1 MLETRKI
8 SCDLCVVGGGIS
20 GLCAAVA
27 AARHGAKTVLMH
39 ERPMLGGNASSEIR
53 MWISGAGA
61 ANMETG
67 IINEIEMENAYRN
80 PTKNFP
86 IWDSILYDIAMREQN
101 LTLLLNTTCMDAQT
115 DEGSYDYGRT
125 RRIKSIKG
133 YQMTTQRFIEVEAKY
148 FADCSGDSILAPLTG
163 AEFMRGRESKDI
175 FGEKT
180 HVEKTDNMTMGMSC
194 LITGRETHREVKF
207 IPSERITKLND
218 EHFKFRKPDMRAE
231 HENFWYLELGGN
243 RDSIGDTEEL
253 RDELIS
259 LALGTWDYIKNSG
272 NYDYCKTYD
281 LDFLGFLPGK
291 RESRRMKGE
300 YIINSNDILGDV
312 TFEDTVAYGGWPVD
326 DHYPDGFYHK
336 GTPNTD
342 FKTPPCYQIPY
353 RTLYSCNVDNLFF
366 AGRNISASHMALS
379 STRVMRTCGLLG
391 QAVGTAASIAAKYG
405 IAPHGVYEQKL
416 AELQDALMQDD
427 CFLPGKTRKISD
439 ACKKAELCGAT
450 NAVRDSID
458 RVHGKV
464 YGNTECGVTV
474 KNGDSITYK
483 LDTPAYVENVHV
495 VFDCNLDRSTFPGG
509 WCEKTHATRANIY
522 LDMPQF
528 SSPVTLCKSFEVVI
542 TDKDGNTEVVYC
554 NDNNW
559 LRFANVKVGK
569 EISSVSLNVKENWGG
584 TDTTAVYSFDFI

>member
-8 SCDLCVVGGGIS
+8 ACEFCVVGGGIS

-27 AARHGAKTVLMH
+27 AARRGTKTVLMH

-80 PTKNFP
+80 PTKNYH
-86 IWDSILYDIAMREQN
+86 IWDSILYDVAKREEN
-101 LTLLLNTTCMDAQT
+101 LTLLLNTACMDAQVE
-115 DEGSYDYGRT
+115 EGDFAHGRS

-133 YQMTTQRFIEVEAKY
+133 YQMTTQRFIEVEADL

-194 LITGRETHREVKF
+194 LITGRETHEEVKF

-218 EHFKFRKPDMRAE
+218 EHFKYRKPDMRAE

-253 RDELIS
+253 RDELVS

-272 NYDYCKTYD
+272 KYEYCKNYD
-281 LDFLGFLPGK
+281 LGFLGFLPGK
-291 RESRRMKGE
+291 RESRRMTGE
-300 YIINSNDILGDV
+300 YIINSNDILGDAS
-312 TFEDTVAYGGWPVD
+312 FDDIIAYGGWPVD
-326 DHYPDGFYHK
+326 DHYPDGFYHN

-353 RTLYSCNVDNLFF
+353 RVLYSKNVDNLYF

-391 QAVGTAASIAAKYG
+391 QAVGTAASLAAKYG
-405 IAPHGVYEQKL
+405 LCPHDIYQSKL

-439 ACKKAELCGAT
+439 ECKNAVLCGASD
-450 NAVRDSID
+450 AVRDSID
-458 RVHGKV
+458 RVHSKF
-464 YGNTECGVTV
+464 YDITQCGDMI
-474 KNGDSITYK
+474 KNGKGITYT
-483 LDTPAYVENVHV
+483 LNAPAKVENVHI
-495 VFDCNLDRSTFPGG
+495 VFDCNLDRSQFPGG
-509 WCEKTHATRANIY
+509 WCERTHATRANVY

-528 SSPVTLCKSFEVVI
+528 SSPATLCKSYELCATYADGTSEVI
-542 TDKDGNTEVVYC
+542 ACDE
-554 NDNNW
+554 NNW
-559 LRFANVKVGK
+559 RRCINATPKK
-569 EISSVSLNVKENWGG
+569 EVSALTLTVKENWGG
-584 TDTTAVYSFDFI
+584 TDETAVFSFDF